1 LLDEVE
7 GKMSVDLPADS
18 RPKKKNKA
26 RKSQLRVV
34 FDTNALYVTSPGFG
48 SASDLVRQE
57 IANLIAEARYPDL
70 DIFWYLPE
78 SVRHERQYQMQV
90 EALKLR
96 APINRIERL
105 LGHNLALTDAVLL
118 ERVKVNIEEK
128 EKQLGLVEIKLDHG
142 LVDWAKLTHAAA
154 YRNPPFEAGEKEKGF
169 RDALVAES
177 FFQLLASSPKTP
189 DLCRVVLITSDGR
202 LTEAVRGRIADSRN
216 ASILANI
223 EELRGLINTIV
234 SNVGEDFIAL
244 LKPKAAK
251 LFFTSSGDEGTLIY
265 TQKIIEKLKEKFKS
279 ELEIRPEGTAFRNN
293 RTWFIDSLNFSRKEG
308 RRIFW
313 KSRID
318 LEVEAGITKC
328 ESEQQGS
335 VFVQNRA
342 PLSATEAVTSPQQNP
357 THFTLA
363 NLASPSALMQAWGL
377 GEGYGYGL
385 GSVQSQPTL
394 GKRVVTHGG
403 HDIFEVLW
411 STDVSMSKELKKPVV
426 DDITHVELR
435 WQPAP

>member
-1 LLDEVE
+1 
-7 GKMSVDLPADS
+7 MSVDLPGDS
-18 RPKKKNKA
+18 RPKKKSKA
-26 RKSQLRVV
+26 RNSQLRVV

-57 IANLIAEARYPDL
+57 IANLIAEAKYPDL

-128 EKQLGLVEIKLDHG
+128 EKQLGLLEIKLDHG
-142 LVDWAKLTHAAA
+142 LVDWAKLIHAAA
-154 YRNPPFEAGEKEKGF
+154 YRSPPFEAGEKEKGF

-177 FFQLLASSPKTP
+177 FFQLLASSPRTP

-202 LTEAVRGRIADSRN
+202 LAEAVKERIADSRN
-216 ASILANI
+216 ASVLANI
-223 EELRGLINTIV
+223 EELKGLINTVV

-251 LFFTSSGDEGTLIY
+251 LFFTSSDDKGTLIY
-265 TQKIIEKLKEKFKS
+265 TEKIIEKIEEKFKS
-279 ELEIRPEGTAFRNN
+279 EMEAKPEGTAFRNN
-293 RTWFIDSLNFSRKEG
+293 RSWFIDSPNFSRKEG

-318 LEVEAGITKC
+318 LKVEAGIIKSA
-328 ESEQQGS
+328 SEQQGS
-335 VFVQNRA
+335 VFVQNLE
-342 PLSATEAVTSPQQNP
+342 PLSATHVVTSPQQNP
-357 THFTLA
+357 TQFTLA
-363 NLASPSALMQAWGL
+363 NLASPAALIQAWGL
-377 GEGYGYGL
+377 GEGYGL
-385 GSVQSQPTL
+385 GSVQIQPTF
-394 GKRVVTHGG
+394 GKRVVTHLG